1 MLETLAFIA
10 IVTQNQVALRAAP
23 YDSAQ
28 QQAVL
33 WQGDSLEVRGRRM
46 DFLQV
51 YDHRRER
58 AGYIHVSQVRNYS
71 LKPDGAPEL
80 LAVSRFL
87 RETPGAEA
95 LGIAV
100 TAAYLKAAPAEAIGA
115 EAFDQLGTF
124 AERLAR
130 RASSRQTSQ
139 GKQNDPALAAHL
151 EVAAHYGVT
160 LASFEREGRVQ
171 ICYNGDAFR
180 RVMALPASAEQKAR
194 AALALTRHDCVD
206 PNLPALERQAYDL
219 WRADVLERVDL
230 SPLPENLRNRV
241 HLRRAGVWAAIAHHK
256 ARQGEA
262 AAQGMQEAANRA
274 IDELAAINKTELG
287 EEDALVYNDAAVRV
301 GASRWAVAG
310 KPFMGAAAK
319 LSLETRPGKP
329 GETCLQLQEEH
340 NGKKATVLERC
351 SYGVIW
357 KHSFAVDATGTAA
370 TLAVQP
376 LATWRELWVF
386 RKTGNEWSLTALPPA
401 LNNPELGYLEFAG
414 WVPGGKQLLA
424 AREAK
429 VDGRMRRSFE
439 LVKLD
444 TLEVEKKADRP
455 DSLSLFYRW
464 QSPEWKR
471 ATLTLR

>member
-33 WQGDSLEVRGRRM
+33 WQGDSLEIRGRRM
-46 DFLQV
+46 DYLQV

-58 AGYIHVSQVRNYS
+58 AGYILASQVRGYS
-71 LKPDGAPEL
+71 MKPDGAPEL

-87 RETPGAEA
+87 RETPGSEA

-100 TAAYLKAAPAEAIGA
+100 TAAFLKAAPPEAIGA

-130 RASSRQTSQ
+130 RASSRQASQ
-139 GKQNDPALAAHL
+139 GKQNDSVLAAHL
-151 EVAAHYGVT
+151 EVATSYGVT
-160 LASFEREGRVQ
+160 LTSFEREGRVQ

-180 RVMALPASAEQKAR
+180 RVMALPANPEQKAR

-206 PNLPALERQAYDL
+206 PNLPPLERQALDL
-219 WRADVLERVDL
+219 WRADVLDRVDL
-230 SPLPENLRNRV
+230 TNLPDNLKNRV

-262 AAQGMQEAANRA
+262 AAKGMKEAANRA
-274 IDELAAINKTELG
+274 IDALAAINKTELS
-287 EEDALVYNDAAVRV
+287 EEDAVAYNDAAIRV
-301 GASRWAVAG
+301 GASRWAAVG
-310 KPFMGAAAK
+310 KPFMGSASK
-319 LSLETRPGKP
+319 LSLETKPGKP
-329 GETCLQLQEEH
+329 GETCVQLLEEQS
-340 NGKKATVLERC
+340 GKKVQMLERC
-351 SYGVIW
+351 SYGVVW
-357 KHSFAVDATGTAA
+357 KHSFAVNINGTAA

-386 RKTGNEWSLTALPPA
+386 QKKGNEWSLTALPPA

-429 VDGRMRRSFE
+429 VDGRFRKTFE

-444 TLEVEKKADRP
+444 TLEIEKKADKP

-471 ATLTLR
+471 TTLTSR